1 MSRWNA
7 TKVLTLILLMA
18 LGNNVAFAAG
28 KSPKK
33 LKGCLGLS
41 AKDLNLRAAPYQ
53 EAIAANA
60 KRYGVDQSLIKA
72 VIAVESCFR
81 IKARSHANAQ
91 GLMQLIPATAERFG
105 VTNPYSIKQNIRGGT
120 KYLSWLNK
128 RFRGNLSKTLAGYN
142 AGEGAVDKYKG
153 IPPYRETQFYVK
165 HVTMLYKRLG
175 GKANTPSPIQTQPI
189 LAQPNDDGMTII
201 AGRLPKEN
209 INLPV
214 ANVQRALYQK
224 QQPVRVQQA
233 AYKPAAQHKQ
243 VGQLGRRS
251 QPRRVAHVYRV
262 AKPGRAGWQAN
273 KARAPQLYKR

>member
-1 MSRWNA
+1 MSRW
-7 TKVLTLILLMA
+7 KVTAALSMILLIAM
-18 LGNNVAFAAG
+18 GNNAALAAG

-41 AKDLNLRAAPYQ
+41 AKSLNKRAAPYQ
-53 EAIAANA
+53 ASIASNA
-60 KRYGVDQSLIKA
+60 KRYGVDQNLIKA
-72 VIAVESCFR
+72 VIAVESCFQ

-105 VTNPYSIKQNIRGGT
+105 VTNPYSSQQNIRGGT

-128 RFRGNLSKTLAGYN
+128 RFKGDLSKTLAGYN

-175 GKANTPSPIQTQPI
+175 GKANSHPSIPIQ
-189 LAQPNDDGMTII
+189 AQPYDDGMTIT
-201 AGRLPKEN
+201 AGRLPKEP
-209 INLPV
+209 LSSPHHSV
-214 ANVQRALYQK
+214 VQRAVYQ
-224 QQPVRVQQA
+224 QQNNVRVQRA
-233 AYKPAAQHKQ
+233 TYKPALATTTRGQ
-243 VGQLGRRS
+243 VGRPS
-251 QPRRVAHVYRV
+251 KPRRVSHVYRV

-273 KARAPQLYKR
+273 KARAAQLYKR